1 MIQINEEDKNLLEK
15 NRWKAAKHYSLTH
28 QQLSW
33 VYDKKLFKLWVPK
46 SFGGL
51 EMDFLEGLH
60 TIENL
65 AYEDGSLAW
74 TVTLCSGANL
84 FIGFIDESQ
93 HTLFNDREICLGG
106 SGFNSGVAEKNEK
119 GYRIKGEWKYAT
131 GAHHL
136 THFTLVAEIWQ
147 NKKPVLDKN
156 GKIKTAA
163 FFVDKKDV
171 EIIEDWQT
179 FGLESTAS
187 HSFTVDNVQVDKHRE
202 FHIEVDQIRIDHP
215 LYSIPFA
222 FFAEATL
229 LVNYI
234 GMFRKFLDLTEVSFT
249 RRPVRRKVKTES
261 SKKAEVLNAIKRK
274 FNEDSEEYF
283 DLVENIWEQKTYGEE
298 ICIKSNNLA
307 KEIVRFIKEKT
318 AFLIPYCGI
327 YAAQIDSEINSVFRN
342 IFTASQHSLLL
353 KEI

>member
-1 MIQINEEDKNLLEK
+1 MIRINEKEK
-15 NRWKAAKHYSLTH
+15 NILEENRLKAAKYYSLTDE
-28 QQLSW
+28 QLNW

-51 EMDFLEGLH
+51 EMDFVEGLR
-60 TIENL
+60 TLESL

-84 FIGFIDESQ
+84 FIGFVDESQ

-106 SGFNSGVAEKNEK
+106 SGFNSGIAEKDEK

-147 NKKPVLDKN
+147 NEKPVLDNN

-163 FFVDKKDV
+163 FFVDKEDV
-171 EIIEDWQT
+171 KIIEDWQT

-187 HSFTVDNVQVDKHRE
+187 HSFAVDNVQVDKGRE
-202 FHIEVDQIRIDHP
+202 FHIAIDQRSIDHP

-234 GMFRKFLDLTEVSFT
+234 GMFRKFLDLTEISFT
-249 RRPVRRKVKTES
+249 RYPVRRKVKEEP
-261 SKKAEVLNAIKRK
+261 SKKTEVLNAIKRK
-274 FNEDSEEYF
+274 FNEQSEEYF
-283 DLVENIWEQKTYGEE
+283 GLVEKMWREKIYAEE
-298 ICIKSNNLA
+298 TCMKSNHLA
-307 KEIVRFIKEKT
+307 KEIVRFIKEKS

-327 YAAQIDSEINSVFRN
+327 YAAQKDSEINSVFRN